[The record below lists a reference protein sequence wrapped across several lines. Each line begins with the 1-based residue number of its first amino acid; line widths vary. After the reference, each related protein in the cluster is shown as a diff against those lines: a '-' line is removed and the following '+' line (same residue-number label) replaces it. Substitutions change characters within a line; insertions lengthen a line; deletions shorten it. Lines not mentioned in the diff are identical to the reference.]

1 MAKSNVTGNLYS
13 WTQNFDH
20 KLMQFNTA
28 NDAGVYLKENR
39 GDWKR
44 DMSEWPG
51 ASRKQAGHGKQQ
63 RQDDDHDKTATDR

>member
-1 MAKSNVTGNLYS
+1 
-13 WTQNFDH
+13 
-20 KLMQFNTA
+20 MQFNTA

-39 GDWKR
+39 GDWTR

-51 ASRKQAGHGKQQ
+51 APRKQAGHGQQQ